1 MQDSYFKIIRTAE
14 RKLLD
19 FYENRQNEWFVSQ
32 FWPENRERIIY
43 CLHDSLQHQPPPGQ
57 VLDIGAHNGFATKLF
72 AELGYTATACDGVDI
87 EDRSELMSSLG
98 DRFIQYNLNAPNPL
112 IELDS
117 EHYDIVFMG
126 EIFEHILNTPARLLR
141 NVARSLKPSG
151 LLILTTP
158 NPATIAN
165 AIRLLLGDS
174 HFRGS
179 HRFAHTAKIE
189 NCEITSDPSIH
200 YREYTTSELSSLIHS
215 TGLLIEEIKY
225 FSVGSST
232 DQDLVRKTLKNW
244 ASGIFHNRLLGRTQ
258 YIRARKPDVPTGR
271 R

>member
-1 MQDSYFKIIRTAE
+1 MKDKYFDKIQIAE
-14 RKLLD
+14 SKLLD
-19 FYENRQNEWFVSQ
+19 FYESRRNDWFVTQ
-32 FWPENRERIIY
+32 FWPENRERIMV

-57 VLDIGAHNGFATKLF
+57 VLDVGAHNGFATRLF

-87 EDRSELMSSLG
+87 EDRSELMSGLG
-98 DRFIQYNLNAPNPL
+98 DRFIQYNLNDSNPL

-126 EIFEHILNTPARLLR
+126 EVFEHILNTPARLLR
-141 NVARSLKPSG
+141 NVARSLKPGG

-158 NPATIAN
+158 NPATIVN
-165 AIRLLLGDS
+165 AIRLLLGHS

-189 NCEITSDPSIH
+189 GCKITSDPSIH
-200 YREYTTSELSSLIHS
+200 YREYTTSEMRSLIQS
-215 TGLLIEEIKY
+215 SGLIIEKVKY
-225 FSVGSST
+225 FSVRSSS
-232 DQDLVRKTLKNW
+232 DQDFFRKTVKSW